1 MSLQAHTKQLRR
13 LRRIGAVVALLGLI
27 FASTIASISHSIAM
41 PMMASNSLQ
50 SVEQPTPAAPH
61 GHDEAMPVSKTAGHH
76 MAKAAHDCE
85 GDATAD
91 ASQQKPAGP
100 CDEGCMLC
108 KDCTMT
114 TFLLLSPLGI
124 QVAER
129 YGTYEPA
136 VVQALPGI
144 TPPSPNE
151 PPRV

>member
-1 MSLQAHTKQLRR
+1 MNRRVHTKPYRS
-13 LRRIGAVVALLGLI
+13 LRRIGAVVALLGLV
-27 FASTIASISHSIAM
+27 FASTLASVSHSIAM
-41 PMMASNSLQ
+41 PMMASNVLHGP
-50 SVEQPTPAAPH
+50 EQAQPAALH
-61 GHDEAMPVSKTAGHH
+61 GHDRTAQGSKAAGHH

-91 ASQQKPAGP
+91 ASRQTPAMP

-114 TFLLLSPLGI
+114 TFLLLSPAGI
-124 QVAER
+124 HAADR
-129 YGTYEPA
+129 YGSYEPA
-136 VVQALPGI
+136 AIQALASI

>member
-1 MSLQAHTKQLRR
+1 MSRRTQTKQLRR

-41 PMMASNSLQ
+41 PMMARNVLQ
-50 SVEQPTPAAPH
+50 GAEQATPAPPH
-61 GHDEAMPVSKTAGHH
+61 GHDNAALGGKTAGHH
-76 MAKAAHDCE
+76 MAKATHDCE
-85 GDATAD
+85 SDATAD
-91 ASQQKPAGP
+91 VPQQKPAGP

-114 TFLLLSPLGI
+114 TFLLLSPAGI
-124 QVAER
+124 QAADR

-136 VVQALPGI
+136 TVQALASI